1 MDYIGSSVQD
11 VGIRE
16 DAPITAGVLR
26 KLRDLD
32 SNRIASTDA
41 VVMHKAVLALLTI
54 VSDLESRV
62 AELEAET
69 GVGDRDLQAEAT
81 RSA

>member
-1 MDYIGSSVQD
+1 MDVIGSSVQD

-16 DAPITAGVLR
+16 DAPVTAGVLR
-26 KLRDLD
+26 KLKDLD
-32 SNRIASTDA
+32 ANRIASTDG

-62 AELEAET
+62 AALEAEA
-69 GVGDRDLQAEAT
+69 DH
-81 RSA
+81 